1 MRTLN
6 PSSEQLAEHRW
17 ARRVGKAGLNQVQAG
32 CAVVHQSTAT
42 GACGQEHELRAQAVG
57 KRLRDFL
64 DPALGQC
71 RSQFLDNG
79 ANFCRRKRHYLY
91 ARPSAEGISLL
102 SHPVQSVGT
111 RVIHNHSSRFYPF
124 CPMRPIRTQ
133 NKAMRSLRER
143 TASLS
148 QAAPV
153 KETGPRSPWH
163 SVCLLS
169 GDGW

>member
-1 MRTLN
+1 MLERFDVRTLN

-32 CAVVHQSTAT
+32 CAVVHRAQQPARVARNTNF
-42 GACGQEHELRAQAVG
+42 EHQAVG

-91 ARPSAEGISLL
+91 ARPSAKESA
-102 SHPVQSVGT
+102 
-111 RVIHNHSSRFYPF
+111 F
-124 CPMRPIRTQ
+124 CPI
-133 NKAMRSLRER
+133 LY
-143 TASLS
+143 SLS
-148 QAAPV
+148 AL
-153 KETGPRSPWH
+153 G
-163 SVCLLS
+163 
-169 GDGW
+169 